1 MKKEDFGKELKSC
14 FINMILV
21 MILGFILILLL
32 TSDDS
37 FLVYSIMFNS
47 ICICG
52 TILRAIY
59 LLYVY
64 MEKHKKLYISWN
76 IVWFLHLISIFVSS
90 SIEKQIIWYLI
101 I

>member
-14 FINMILV
+14 FNNMILV

-64 MEKHKKLYISWN
+64 LKK
-76 IVWFLHLISIFVSS
+76 
-90 SIEKQIIWYLI
+90 
-101 I
+101 

>member
-1 MKKEDFGKELKSC
+1 MKKEDFGKELRSC

-64 MEKHKKLYISWN
+64 LKK
-76 IVWFLHLISIFVSS
+76 
-90 SIEKQIIWYLI
+90 
-101 I
+101 

>member
-64 MEKHKKLYISWN
+64 Y
-76 IVWFLHLISIFVSS
+76 
-90 SIEKQIIWYLI
+90 
-101 I
+101 

>member
-64 MEKHKKLYISWN
+64 LKNTIKI
-76 IVWFLHLISIFVSS
+76 
-90 SIEKQIIWYLI
+90 
-101 I
+101 

>member
-64 MEKHKKLYISWN
+64 LKK
-76 IVWFLHLISIFVSS
+76 
-90 SIEKQIIWYLI
+90 
-101 I
+101 